1 MSSIKCP
8 VPRHVR
14 EGDMCE
20 ENFAGLGSVG
30 YIFIKTELSKPLATE
45 PTLVYQFPK
54 KTDTPF
60 KSGCGF
66 YRVDLRPG
74 TQSITGESQKKN
86 GGFKQTGQLVI
97 GVVNEV
103 VAELLRALNNRDWAY
118 VIPDGDKWQCMYLH
132 NSQKITLDAG
142 ALKTETGAQAS
153 DDRQATLA
161 PVLENCYFPNT
172 WIEFATGESP
182 EDFLAPEPGA
192 TPPSADQGS

>member
-1 MSSIKCP
+1 MASTKCP

-30 YIFIKTELSKPLATE
+30 YIFIKTELNAPLATE
-45 PTLVYQFPK
+45 ATKVYNFPEENA
-54 KTDTPF
+54 F
-60 KSGCGF
+60 KEGCGF

-97 GVVNEV
+97 GVVNED

-172 WIEFATGESP
+172 WVKFADGKSP
-182 EDFLAPEPGA
+182 EDYLAPDNA
-192 TPPSADQGS
+192 A